1 MEKVNQLNR
10 RRPYERT
17 LVTSLGIAPAT
28 SLLKASVINHT
39 KVQSVGQEVGLVLN
53 FQETAVEDGGHI
65 FNQDWDEGV
74 VE

>member
-1 MEKVNQLNR
+1 MKKVNQLNG

-28 SLLKASVINHT
+28 SLLEASVINHT
-39 KVQSVGQEVGLVLN
+39 TVQSVGQEVGLVLN
-53 FQETAVEDGGHI
+53 FQETAVDGGHI